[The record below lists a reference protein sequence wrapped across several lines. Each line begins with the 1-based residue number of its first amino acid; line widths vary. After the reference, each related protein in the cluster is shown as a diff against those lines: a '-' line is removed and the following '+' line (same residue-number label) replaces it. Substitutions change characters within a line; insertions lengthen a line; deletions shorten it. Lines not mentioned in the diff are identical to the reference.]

1 VAIAGK
7 TRFFSSLPKRV
18 VQHLQSRPYAME
30 NHAHGLAWTA
40 VEENPRLRDFFE
52 VLSLSVD
59 RAGQVYVSTMEA
71 KQYPIT
77 GVQWCAGRRG
87 GRGVGGL
94 PKCCC
99 QTYAWSGAAGTLPQR
114 ACRACT
120 R

>member
-1 VAIAGK
+1 
-7 TRFFSSLPKRV
+7 
-18 VQHLQSRPYAME
+18 
-30 NHAHGLAWTA
+30 